1 VNGGTVVHLP
11 RPARELS
18 PGGFDIRH
26 PSLVA
31 VAALLFGGVVVGAA
45 AGRGVLAGLVAVL
58 AVAATLWAVSHPTT
72 GAIAV
77 VAIVPAI
84 SGLQRGLPVPGLRL
98 GELLAAGFGV
108 MLLATAGRD
117 QWRRWR
123 TFDWLALV
131 YVVATFGLGLLASE
145 IRGDSLSSDDLG
157 QLLGPLQFFLLYRA
171 VLVALPRRDDRLRA
185 LDWLLLGSLPVSA
198 LALMQILRVPGVEE
212 LLVTLTG
219 EDFSDRRSWAVT
231 RANGPFPHWTMLAGY
246 LFALVLIASA
256 LLLSGVE
263 GRRRRIALV
272 SLAASSLALVATLTL
287 GPILGALAGAIALAV
302 WYRRSGRMLAWT
314 ALACVILLVLFQPLL
329 SRRADDQFRAQASSS
344 ADYSLVPQTVS
355 NRIGFW
361 TDQYLPAL
369 QGRWLTG
376 YGPQI
381 PPEITWKYTESVYI
395 TMLLRGGLPLLL
407 VYLALSAAL
416 ALMALDVARRP
427 LDPRAGPER
436 AEGPAAER
444 ALARAVFVIVLIL
457 AVLQLIAP
465 FFTTT
470 GLPHVWWLV
479 AASVA
484 GAAYTR
490 GR

>member
-1 VNGGTVVHLP
+1 VNGSALVHLP
-11 RPARELS
+11 RPRKL
-18 PGGFDIRH
+18 PQTGFDVRH

-31 VAALLFGGVVVGAA
+31 LAGLVFGCVVVGAA
-45 AGRGVLAGLVAVL
+45 AGQGPLAGLVAVL
-58 AVAATLWAVSHPTT
+58 AVAATLWAVSHPTA

-84 SGLQRGLPVPGLRL
+84 SGLERGLPVPGLRL
-98 GELLAAGFGV
+98 GELLAVGFGV
-108 MLLATAGRD
+108 MLLATAGGD

-157 QLLGPLQFFLLYRA
+157 QLMGPLQFFLLYRA
-171 VLVALPRRDDRLRA
+171 VLVALPRRADRLRA
-185 LDWLLLGSLPVSA
+185 LDWLLLGSLPVSV
-198 LALMQILRVPGVEE
+198 LALMQVLRVPGVEE

-219 EDFSDRRSWAVT
+219 QDFSDRRSWAVF

-256 LLLSGVE
+256 LLLSAVG

-272 SLAASSLALVATLTL
+272 ALASSSLALVATVTL
-287 GPILGALAGAIALAV
+287 APILGALAGAIALAF
-302 WYRRSGRMLAWT
+302 WYRRSGRVLAWT
-314 ALACVILLVLFQPLL
+314 ALACVVLLVLFQPLL

-344 ADYSLVPQTVS
+344 GDYSLVPQTVAS
-355 NRIGFW
+355 RIGFW

-369 QGRWLTG
+369 EGRWLTG

-407 VYLALSAAL
+407 VYLALSAVL
-416 ALMALDVARRP
+416 ALMALDLARRR
-427 LDPRAGPER
+427 LEPRADPER
-436 AEGPAAER
+436 AEGPAVER
-444 ALARAVFVIVLIL
+444 ALARALFVMVLIL

-465 FFTTT
+465 YFTTT
-470 GLPHVWWLV
+470 GLPHVWWL
-479 AASVA
+479 AAALVA
-484 GAAYTR
+484 GAAHTPER
-490 GR
+490 